1 MWAIA
6 WNAWMRG
13 YNTNIIPELNFA
25 WATDNISKWD
35 EAYIMHNAGVT
46 GDVSQELF
54 YKANYMSQLPY
65 FADGSTYLK
74 DRCSYK
80 YFEFM
85 KKVGEKSCLL

>member
-1 MWAIA
+1 MWALL
-6 WNAWMRG
+6 WNGWKLG
-13 YNTNIIPELNFA
+13 KETICHEDLQFA
-25 WATDNISKWD
+25 WATSSKNDWNKFNIF
-35 EAYIMHNAGVT
+35 HNAGVT
-46 GDVSQELF
+46 TDVDGLF

>member
-1 MWAIA
+1 
-6 WNAWMRG
+6 
-13 YNTNIIPELNFA
+13 
-25 WATDNISKWD
+25 
-35 EAYIMHNAGVT
+35 MHNAGVT

-74 DRCSYK
+74 DRCSYT

>member
-1 MWAIA
+1 
-6 WNAWMRG
+6 
-13 YNTNIIPELNFA
+13 
-25 WATDNISKWD
+25 
-35 EAYIMHNAGVT
+35 MHNAGVT
-46 GDVSQELF
+46 GDVSKELF

-85 KKVGEKSCLL
+85 KKVGKNHVYFRKNKGNSTILCYYGNRYRRAKRNCSHKIKDLYGV